1 MHGETATTTAQ
12 LRDVVAGLGRLE
24 GGVPDADL
32 VDRIRLL
39 EEIKAAAAAAQA
51 RATSAFV
58 DAQEEAQR
66 RAGVPERK
74 VGKGIASQ
82 VGLAKRESPARAQR
96 YVGWARV
103 LTGELP
109 RTYAA
114 LARGHI
120 TEWRAQIVARE
131 TIWLSR
137 EQRAVVDREVA
148 PRLEQWGDRQAEAEV
163 KRLAYRLDPQGYVD
177 RSAGRA
183 KDRRVTVRPA
193 PETMSYLTGYLPVAQ
208 GVAVFASLKAAA
220 EAHKAQGDERSRDQ
234 IMADLLVQRV
244 TGQAEAE
251 LVPVEV
257 SVVMTD
263 QALFNAGEGASEPAH
278 LDGFGPVPAEV
289 VRRLLLAGDAGA
301 QGWLRRLYADPTT
314 GELASIDA
322 RRRLFEGPLRR
333 LLIARDQWCRT
344 PWCDA
349 PIRHADHVVPASD
362 GGPTEL
368 SNGQGL
374 CEACNQ
380 AKESPGWRARMRRP
394 TTCEVETTTPTR
406 PSLSEPGSRCS
417 AGGSDTPAIPARALL
432 QRPDPHRRLRFRVRP
447 HSGMG
452 GPTTSKP

>member
-1 MHGETATTTAQ
+1 MPRETATTTAQ
-12 LRDVVAGLGRLE
+12 LRDVIAAMGQLE
-24 GGVPDADL
+24 RDVPDAEL
-32 VDRIRLL
+32 VDRIRVL

-51 RATSAFV
+51 RATTAFV
-58 DAQEEAQR
+58 AVQEEAQR
-66 RAGVPERK
+66 RAGMPERN

-103 LTGELP
+103 LTEELP
-109 RTYAA
+109 GTYAVLVA
-114 LARGHI
+114 GRT
-120 TEWRAQIVARE
+120 TEWRAQLVARE
-131 TIWLSR
+131 TLWLSR
-137 EQRAVVDREVA
+137 EQRAVVDREIA
-148 PRLEQWGDRQAEAEV
+148 PRLERWGDRQVEAEV
-163 KRLAYRLDPQGYVD
+163 KKIAYRLDPRGYVE

-220 EAHKAQGDERSRDQ
+220 EARKAQGDERSRDQ

-263 QALFNAGEGASEPAH
+263 QALFNTGEGASEPAH
-278 LDGFGPVPAEV
+278 FDGFGPVPAEMI
-289 VRRLLLAGDAGA
+289 RRLLLAGDAAA
-301 QGWLRRLYADPTT
+301 QVWVRRLYADPST
-314 GELASIDA
+314 GELASIDS

-344 PWCDA
+344 PWCGA
-349 PIRHADHVVPASD
+349 PIRHADHVEPAAH

-368 SNGQGL
+368 MNGQGL

-380 AKESPGWRARMRRP
+380 AKESPGWTARPGRRRWSH
-394 TTCEVETTTPTR
+394 EVETATPTGHR
-406 PSLSEPGSRCS
+406 YRGRS
-417 AGGSDTPAIPARALL
+417 
-432 QRPDPHRRLRFRVRP
+432 PDPPRAGRPRPRSRLELYLADLVV
-447 HSGMG
+447 
-452 GPTTSKP
+452 TAA